1 MAMLSQKPII
11 VLDEPTSG
19 LCKEQMDT
27 LIDFL
32 ETMKNQGKIVIIIT
46 HDYEFIDRCNGSIY
60 EFLNISRNGG
70 IEMKE
75 KSPAKILWELAHKEH
90 SKLKTSVFIATIG
103 VIAGIVPYVAASRIL
118 VCLMNGTN
126 NMNTYLMWMGIGLLG
141 YILKSVLYSTAL
153 SVSHKATFSVLK
165 DVRLRMLDKLP
176 KMPLGEIT
184 SAPSGNFKQII
195 VDQVESMEN
204 TLANL
209 LPEMTSNFL
218 GSLSIFI
225 YLLYLDWRMALLS
238 LVSIPV
244 GMLFMGLV
252 MKNYAV
258 QYEGSVK
265 VNREMNSAIVEYVN
279 GIEVIKTFNQD
290 KRSYAKY
297 KDKVI
302 ANARYFY
309 EWMKSCQLPV
319 SLSKNISPTTMITV
333 LPIGWY
339 FYIHGSL
346 SAEVFIAVI
355 ILSLGIAGPLLEAI
369 NFVDGLAKIGT
380 IIGSVNLILE
390 GKEQKHSE
398 KDVAIQQ
405 YGIDLQNVK
414 FGYEEEK
421 EIIHGMSLNIKE
433 GATVA
438 FIGSSGSGKSTLAKL
453 IAGYWDTDEG
463 SIKIGGYDLK
473 EIPLKQLYGLTAFVS
488 QDNFL
493 FNESI
498 RENIRMGNPSASDEE
513 VEDIAKKSG
522 CHDFIMKMENGY
534 DTVVGS
540 GGSHVSGGERQR
552 ISIARAMLKNAPIV
566 ILDEATSYIDPEN
579 EVIIKK
585 ALSNLIQNKTV
596 IIIAHRLSTIT
607 DADQIFLI
615 EKGELIS
622 HGKHEELMEDCK
634 LYKKMWDAHIGVKDG
649 EIKC

>member
-1 MAMLSQKPII
+1 
-11 VLDEPTSG
+11 
-19 LCKEQMDT
+19 
-27 LIDFL
+27 
-32 ETMKNQGKIVIIIT
+32 MKQ
-46 HDYEFIDRCNGSIY
+46 
-60 EFLNISRNGG
+60 
-70 IEMKE
+70 
-75 KSPAKILWELAHKEH
+75 KSPATILWELAKKEH
-90 SKLKTSVFIATIG
+90 SKLKTSVFIASIG
-103 VIAGIVPYVAASRIL
+103 VIAGIIPYIAASRIL
-118 VCLMNGTN
+118 VELLKGNEDFKI
-126 NMNTYLMWMGIGLLG
+126 YSLWLGIGLLS
-141 YILKSVLYSTAL
+141 YILKSFLYSMAL

-165 DVRLRMLDKLP
+165 DVRLRMLEKLP
-176 KMPLGEIT
+176 KMPLGEII
-184 SAPSGNFKQII
+184 SVPSGNFKQII
-195 VDQVESMEN
+195 VDQVESMEKP
-204 TLANL
+204 LAHL
-209 LPEMTSNFL
+209 LPEMTSNLL

-225 YLLYLDWRMALLS
+225 YLLFLDWRMALLS

-265 VNREMNSAIVEYVN
+265 VNREMNSAIIEYVN

-333 LPIGWY
+333 LPFGWY
-339 FYIHGSL
+339 FYISGSL
-346 SAEVFIAVI
+346 SAEVFISVI
-355 ILSLGIAGPLLEAI
+355 ILSLGIAGPLLETI

-380 IIGSVNLILE
+380 IANSINLILE
-390 GKEQKHSE
+390 GKEQKHSDRE
-398 KDVAIQQ
+398 VTIQQ
-405 YGIDLQNVK
+405 YNIDLQNVK

-421 EIIHGMSLNIKE
+421 EILHGISLNIKE
-433 GATVA
+433 GTTVA
-438 FIGSSGSGKSTLAKL
+438 FVGPSGSGKSTLAKL
-453 IAGYWDTDEG
+453 IAGYWDITEG
-463 SIKIGGYDLK
+463 NINIGGYNLN
-473 EIPLKQLYGLTAFVS
+473 EIPLKQLYSLTAFVS

-498 RENIRMGNPSASDEE
+498 RENIRMGNPSASDKE

-522 CHDFIMKMENGY
+522 CHDFIMKMEHGY

-540 GGSHVSGGERQR
+540 SGSHVSGGERQR

-579 EVIIKK
+579 EVIIKH
-585 ALSNLIQNKTV
+585 ALSKLIKDKTV

-607 DADQIFLI
+607 DAEQIFLI
-615 EKGELIS
+615 ENGELVS
-622 HGKHEELMEDCK
+622 YGKHDELLKGCE
-634 LYKKMWDAHIGVKDG
+634 LYRNMWNAHIGTKDG
-649 EIKC
+649 GMKC

>member
-1 MAMLSQKPII
+1 
-11 VLDEPTSG
+11 
-19 LCKEQMDT
+19 
-27 LIDFL
+27 
-32 ETMKNQGKIVIIIT
+32 MKQ
-46 HDYEFIDRCNGSIY
+46 
-60 EFLNISRNGG
+60 
-70 IEMKE
+70 
-75 KSPAKILWELAHKEH
+75 KSPATILWELAKKEH
-90 SKLKTSVFIATIG
+90 SKLKTSVFIASIG
-103 VIAGIVPYVAASRIL
+103 VIAGIVPYIAASRIL
-118 VCLMNGTN
+118 VELLKGNEDFKI
-126 NMNTYLMWMGIGLLG
+126 YSLWLGIGLLS
-141 YILKSVLYSTAL
+141 YILKSFLYSMAL

-165 DVRLRMLDKLP
+165 DVRLRMLEKLP
-176 KMPLGEIT
+176 KMPLGEII
-184 SAPSGNFKQII
+184 SVPSGNFKQIM
-195 VDQVESMEN
+195 VDQVESMEKP
-204 TLANL
+204 LAHL
-209 LPEMTSNFL
+209 LPEMTSNLL

-225 YLLYLDWRMALLS
+225 YLLFLDWRMALLS

-333 LPIGWY
+333 LPFGWY
-339 FYIHGSL
+339 FYISGSL
-346 SAEVFIAVI
+346 SAEVFISVI
-355 ILSLGIAGPLLEAI
+355 ILSLGIAGPLLETI

-380 IIGSVNLILE
+380 IANSINLILE
-390 GKEQKHSE
+390 GKEQKHSDRE
-398 KDVAIQQ
+398 VTIQK
-405 YGIDLQNVK
+405 YNIDLQNVK

-421 EIIHGMSLNIKE
+421 EILHGISLNIKE
-433 GATVA
+433 GTTVA
-438 FIGSSGSGKSTLAKL
+438 FVGPSGSGKSTLAKL
-453 IAGYWDTDEG
+453 IAGYWDITEG
-463 SIKIGGYDLK
+463 NINIGGYNLN
-473 EIPLKQLYGLTAFVS
+473 EIPLKQLYSLTAFVS

-498 RENIRMGNPSASDEE
+498 RENIRMGNPSASDKE

-522 CHDFIMKMENGY
+522 CHDFIMKMEHGY

-540 GGSHVSGGERQR
+540 SGSHVSGGERQR

-579 EVIIKK
+579 EVIIKQ
-585 ALSNLIQNKTV
+585 ALSKLIKDKTV

-607 DADQIFLI
+607 DAEQIFLI
-615 EKGELIS
+615 ENGELVS
-622 HGKHEELMEDCK
+622 YGKHDELLEGCE
-634 LYKKMWDAHIGVKDG
+634 LYRNMWNAHIGTKDG
-649 EIKC
+649 GMKC

>member
-1 MAMLSQKPII
+1 
-11 VLDEPTSG
+11 
-19 LCKEQMDT
+19 
-27 LIDFL
+27 
-32 ETMKNQGKIVIIIT
+32 MKQ
-46 HDYEFIDRCNGSIY
+46 
-60 EFLNISRNGG
+60 
-70 IEMKE
+70 
-75 KSPAKILWELAHKEH
+75 KSPAAILWELAKKEH
-90 SKLKTSVFIATIG
+90 SKLKTSVFIASIG
-103 VIAGIVPYVAASRIL
+103 VIAGIIPYIAASRIL
-118 VCLMNGTN
+118 VELLKGNEDFKI
-126 NMNTYLMWMGIGLLG
+126 YSLWLGIGLLS
-141 YILKSVLYSTAL
+141 YILKSFLYSMAL

-165 DVRLRMLDKLP
+165 DVRLRMLEKLP
-176 KMPLGEIT
+176 KMPLGEII
-184 SAPSGNFKQII
+184 SVPSGNFKQII
-195 VDQVESMEN
+195 VDQVESMEKP
-204 TLANL
+204 LAHL
-209 LPEMTSNFL
+209 LPEMTSNLL

-225 YLLYLDWRMALLS
+225 YLLFLDWRMALLS

-265 VNREMNSAIVEYVN
+265 VNREMNSAIIEYVN

-333 LPIGWY
+333 LPFGWY
-339 FYIHGSL
+339 FYISGSL
-346 SAEVFIAVI
+346 SAEVFISVI
-355 ILSLGIAGPLLEAI
+355 ILSLGIAGPLLETI

-380 IIGSVNLILE
+380 IANSINLILE
-390 GKEQKHSE
+390 GKEQKHSDRE
-398 KDVAIQQ
+398 VTIQQ
-405 YGIDLQNVK
+405 YNIDLQNVK

-421 EIIHGMSLNIKE
+421 EILHGISLNIKE
-433 GATVA
+433 GTTVA
-438 FIGSSGSGKSTLAKL
+438 FVGPSGSGKSTLAKL
-453 IAGYWDTDEG
+453 IAGYWDITEG
-463 SIKIGGYDLK
+463 NINIGGYNLN
-473 EIPLKQLYGLTAFVS
+473 EIPLKQLYSLTAFVS

-498 RENIRMGNPSASDEE
+498 RENIRMGNPSASDKE

-522 CHDFIMKMENGY
+522 CHDFIMKMEHGY

-540 GGSHVSGGERQR
+540 SGSHVSGGERQR

-579 EVIIKK
+579 EVIIKQ
-585 ALSNLIQNKTV
+585 ALSKLIKDKTV

-607 DADQIFLI
+607 DAEQIFLI
-615 EKGELIS
+615 ENGELVS
-622 HGKHEELMEDCK
+622 YGKHDELLKGCE
-634 LYKKMWDAHIGVKDG
+634 LYRNMWNAHIGTKDG
-649 EIKC
+649 GMKC

>member
-1 MAMLSQKPII
+1 
-11 VLDEPTSG
+11 
-19 LCKEQMDT
+19 
-27 LIDFL
+27 
-32 ETMKNQGKIVIIIT
+32 MKQ
-46 HDYEFIDRCNGSIY
+46 
-60 EFLNISRNGG
+60 
-70 IEMKE
+70 
-75 KSPAKILWELAHKEH
+75 KSPATILWELAKKEH
-90 SKLKTSVFIATIG
+90 SKLKTSVFIASIG
-103 VIAGIVPYVAASRIL
+103 VIAGIVPYIAASRIL
-118 VCLMNGTN
+118 VELLKGNEDFKI
-126 NMNTYLMWMGIGLLG
+126 YSLWLGIGLLS
-141 YILKSVLYSTAL
+141 YILKSFLYSMAL

-165 DVRLRMLDKLP
+165 DVRLRMLEKLP
-176 KMPLGEIT
+176 KMPLGEII
-184 SAPSGNFKQII
+184 SVPSGNFKQII
-195 VDQVESMEN
+195 VDQVESMEKP
-204 TLANL
+204 LAHL
-209 LPEMTSNFL
+209 LPEMTSNLL

-225 YLLYLDWRMALLS
+225 YLLFLDWRMALLS

-265 VNREMNSAIVEYVN
+265 VNREMNSAIIEYVN

-333 LPIGWY
+333 LPFGWY
-339 FYIHGSL
+339 FYISGSL
-346 SAEVFIAVI
+346 SAEVFISVI
-355 ILSLGIAGPLLEAI
+355 ILSLGIAGPLLETI

-380 IIGSVNLILE
+380 IANSINSILE
-390 GKEQKHSE
+390 GKEQKHSDRE
-398 KDVAIQQ
+398 VPIQQ
-405 YGIDLQNVK
+405 YNIDLQNVK

-421 EIIHGMSLNIKE
+421 EILHGISLNIK
-433 GATVA
+433 GGTTVA
-438 FIGSSGSGKSTLAKL
+438 FVGPSGSGKSTLAKL
-453 IAGYWDTDEG
+453 IAGYWDITEG
-463 SIKIGGYDLK
+463 NINIGGHNLK
-473 EIPLKQLYGLTAFVS
+473 EIPLKQLYSLTAFVS

-498 RENIRMGNPSASDEE
+498 RENIRMGNPSASDKE

-522 CHDFIMKMENGY
+522 CHDFIMKMEHGY

-540 GGSHVSGGERQR
+540 SGSHVSGGEKQR

-579 EVIIKK
+579 EVIIKQ
-585 ALSNLIQNKTV
+585 ALSKLIKDKTV

-607 DADQIFLI
+607 DAEQIFLI
-615 EKGELIS
+615 ENGELVS
-622 HGKHEELMEDCK
+622 YGKHDELLEGCE
-634 LYKKMWDAHIGVKDG
+634 LYRNMWNAHIGTKDG
-649 EIKC
+649 GMKC

>member
-1 MAMLSQKPII
+1 
-11 VLDEPTSG
+11 
-19 LCKEQMDT
+19 
-27 LIDFL
+27 
-32 ETMKNQGKIVIIIT
+32 MKQ
-46 HDYEFIDRCNGSIY
+46 
-60 EFLNISRNGG
+60 
-70 IEMKE
+70 
-75 KSPAKILWELAHKEH
+75 KSPAAILWELAKKEH
-90 SKLKTSVFIATIG
+90 SKLKTSVFIASIG
-103 VIAGIVPYVAASRIL
+103 VIAGIIPYIAASRIL
-118 VCLMNGTN
+118 VELLKGNEDFKI
-126 NMNTYLMWMGIGLLG
+126 YSLWLGIGLLS
-141 YILKSVLYSTAL
+141 YILKSFLYSIAL

-165 DVRLRMLDKLP
+165 DVRLRMLEKLP
-176 KMPLGEIT
+176 KMPLGEII
-184 SAPSGNFKQII
+184 SVPSGNFKQIM
-195 VDQVESMEN
+195 VDQVESMEKP
-204 TLANL
+204 LAHL
-209 LPEMTSNFL
+209 LPEMTSNLL

-225 YLLYLDWRMALLS
+225 YLLFLDWRMALLS

-265 VNREMNSAIVEYVN
+265 VNREMNSAIIEYVN

-333 LPIGWY
+333 LPFGWY
-339 FYIHGSL
+339 FYISGSL
-346 SAEVFIAVI
+346 SAEVFISVI
-355 ILSLGIAGPLLEAI
+355 ILSLGIAGPLLETI

-380 IIGSVNLILE
+380 IANSINLILE
-390 GKEQKHSE
+390 GKEQRHSDRE
-398 KDVAIQQ
+398 VTIQQ
-405 YGIDLQNVK
+405 YNIDLQNVK

-421 EIIHGMSLNIKE
+421 EILHGISLNIKE
-433 GATVA
+433 GTTVA
-438 FIGSSGSGKSTLAKL
+438 FVGPSGSGKSTLAKL
-453 IAGYWDTDEG
+453 IAGYWDITEG
-463 SIKIGGYDLK
+463 NINIGGYNLN
-473 EIPLKQLYGLTAFVS
+473 EIPLKQLYSLTAFVS

-498 RENIRMGNPSASDEE
+498 RENIRMGNPSASDKE

-522 CHDFIMKMENGY
+522 CHDFIMKMEHGY

-540 GGSHVSGGERQR
+540 SGSHVSGGERQR

-579 EVIIKK
+579 EVIIKQ
-585 ALSNLIQNKTV
+585 ALSKLIKDKTV

-607 DADQIFLI
+607 DAEQIFLI
-615 EKGELIS
+615 ENGKLVS
-622 HGKHEELMEDCK
+622 YGKHDELLKGCE
-634 LYKKMWDAHIGVKDG
+634 LYRNMWNAHIGTKDG
-649 EIKC
+649 GMKC

>member
-1 MAMLSQKPII
+1 
-11 VLDEPTSG
+11 
-19 LCKEQMDT
+19 
-27 LIDFL
+27 
-32 ETMKNQGKIVIIIT
+32 MKQ
-46 HDYEFIDRCNGSIY
+46 
-60 EFLNISRNGG
+60 
-70 IEMKE
+70 
-75 KSPAKILWELAHKEH
+75 KSPATILWELAKKEH
-90 SKLKTSVFIATIG
+90 SKLKTSVFIASIG
-103 VIAGIVPYVAASRIL
+103 VIAGIIPYIAASRIL
-118 VCLMNGTN
+118 VELLKGNEDFKI
-126 NMNTYLMWMGIGLLG
+126 YSLWLGIGLLS
-141 YILKSVLYSTAL
+141 YILKSFLYSMAL

-165 DVRLRMLDKLP
+165 DVRLRMLEKLP
-176 KMPLGEIT
+176 KMPLGEII
-184 SAPSGNFKQII
+184 SVPSGNFKQII
-195 VDQVESMEN
+195 VDQVESMEKP
-204 TLANL
+204 LAHL
-209 LPEMTSNFL
+209 LPEMTSNLL

-225 YLLYLDWRMALLS
+225 YLLFLDWRMALLS

-265 VNREMNSAIVEYVN
+265 VNREMNSAIIEYVN

-333 LPIGWY
+333 LPFGWY
-339 FYIHGSL
+339 FYISGSL
-346 SAEVFIAVI
+346 SAEVFISVI
-355 ILSLGIAGPLLEAI
+355 ILSLGIAGPLLETI

-380 IIGSVNLILE
+380 IANSINLILE
-390 GKEQKHSE
+390 GKEQKHSDRE
-398 KDVAIQQ
+398 VTIQQ
-405 YGIDLQNVK
+405 YNIDLQNVK

-421 EIIHGMSLNIKE
+421 EILHGISLNIKE
-433 GATVA
+433 GTTVA
-438 FIGSSGSGKSTLAKL
+438 FVGPSGSGKSTLAKL
-453 IAGYWDTDEG
+453 IAGYWDITEG
-463 SIKIGGYDLK
+463 NINIGGYNLN
-473 EIPLKQLYGLTAFVS
+473 EIPLKQLYSLTAFVS

-498 RENIRMGNPSASDEE
+498 RENIRMGNPSASDKE

-522 CHDFIMKMENGY
+522 CHDFIMKMEHGY

-540 GGSHVSGGERQR
+540 SGSHVSGGERQR

-579 EVIIKK
+579 EVIIKQ
-585 ALSNLIQNKTV
+585 ALSKLIKDKTV

-607 DADQIFLI
+607 DAEQIFLI
-615 EKGELIS
+615 ENGELVS
-622 HGKHEELMEDCK
+622 YGKHDELLEGCE
-634 LYKKMWDAHIGVKDG
+634 LYRNMWNAHIGTKDG
-649 EIKC
+649 GMKC

>member
-1 MAMLSQKPII
+1 
-11 VLDEPTSG
+11 
-19 LCKEQMDT
+19 
-27 LIDFL
+27 
-32 ETMKNQGKIVIIIT
+32 MKQ
-46 HDYEFIDRCNGSIY
+46 
-60 EFLNISRNGG
+60 
-70 IEMKE
+70 
-75 KSPAKILWELAHKEH
+75 KSPATILWELAKKEH
-90 SKLKTSVFIATIG
+90 SKLKTSVFIASIG
-103 VIAGIVPYVAASRIL
+103 VIAGIIPYIAASRIL
-118 VCLMNGTN
+118 VELLKGNEDFKI
-126 NMNTYLMWMGIGLLG
+126 YSLWLGIGLLS
-141 YILKSVLYSTAL
+141 YILKSFLYSMAL

-165 DVRLRMLDKLP
+165 DVRLRMLEKLP
-176 KMPLGEIT
+176 KMPLGEII
-184 SAPSGNFKQII
+184 SVPSGNFKQII
-195 VDQVESMEN
+195 VDQVESMEKP
-204 TLANL
+204 LAHL
-209 LPEMTSNFL
+209 LPEMTSNLL

-225 YLLYLDWRMALLS
+225 YLLFLDWRMALLS

-265 VNREMNSAIVEYVN
+265 VNREMNSAIIEYVN

-333 LPIGWY
+333 LPFGWY
-339 FYIHGSL
+339 FYISGSL
-346 SAEVFIAVI
+346 SAEVFISVI
-355 ILSLGIAGPLLEAI
+355 ILSLGIAGPLLETI

-380 IIGSVNLILE
+380 IANSINLILE
-390 GKEQKHSE
+390 GKEQKHSDRE
-398 KDVAIQQ
+398 VTIQQ
-405 YGIDLQNVK
+405 YNIDLQNVK

-421 EIIHGMSLNIKE
+421 EILHGISLNIKE
-433 GATVA
+433 GTTVA
-438 FIGSSGSGKSTLAKL
+438 FVGPSGSGKSTLAKL
-453 IAGYWDTDEG
+453 IAGYWDITEG
-463 SIKIGGYDLK
+463 NINIGGYNLN
-473 EIPLKQLYGLTAFVS
+473 EISLKQLYSLTAFVS

-498 RENIRMGNPSASDEE
+498 RENIRMGNPSASDKE

-522 CHDFIMKMENGY
+522 CHDFIMKMEHGY

-540 GGSHVSGGERQR
+540 SGSHVSGGERQR

-579 EVIIKK
+579 EVIIKQ
-585 ALSNLIQNKTV
+585 ALSKLIKDKTV

-607 DADQIFLI
+607 DAEQIFLI
-615 EKGELIS
+615 ENGKLVS
-622 HGKHEELMEDCK
+622 YGKHDELLKGCE
-634 LYKKMWDAHIGVKDG
+634 LYRNMWNAHIGTKDG
-649 EIKC
+649 GMKC

>member
-1 MAMLSQKPII
+1 
-11 VLDEPTSG
+11 
-19 LCKEQMDT
+19 
-27 LIDFL
+27 
-32 ETMKNQGKIVIIIT
+32 MKQ
-46 HDYEFIDRCNGSIY
+46 
-60 EFLNISRNGG
+60 
-70 IEMKE
+70 
-75 KSPAKILWELAHKEH
+75 KSPAAILWELAKKEH
-90 SKLKTSVFIATIG
+90 SKLKTSVFIASIG
-103 VIAGIVPYVAASRIL
+103 VIAGIIPYIAASRIL
-118 VCLMNGTN
+118 VELLKGNEDFKI
-126 NMNTYLMWMGIGLLG
+126 YSLWLGIGLLS
-141 YILKSVLYSTAL
+141 YILKSFLYSMAL

-165 DVRLRMLDKLP
+165 DVRLRMLEKLP
-176 KMPLGEIT
+176 KMPLGEII
-184 SAPSGNFKQII
+184 SVPSGNFKQII
-195 VDQVESMEN
+195 VDQVESMEKP
-204 TLANL
+204 LAHL
-209 LPEMTSNFL
+209 LPEMTSNLL

-225 YLLYLDWRMALLS
+225 YLLFLDWRMALLS

-333 LPIGWY
+333 LPFGWY
-339 FYIHGSL
+339 FYISGSL
-346 SAEVFIAVI
+346 SAEVFISVI
-355 ILSLGIAGPLLEAI
+355 ILSLGIAGPLLETI

-380 IIGSVNLILE
+380 IANSINLILE
-390 GKEQKHSE
+390 GKEQRHSDRE
-398 KDVAIQQ
+398 VTIQQ
-405 YGIDLQNVK
+405 YNIDLQNVK

-421 EIIHGMSLNIKE
+421 EILHGISLNIKE
-433 GATVA
+433 GTTVA
-438 FIGSSGSGKSTLAKL
+438 FVGPSGSGKSTLAKL
-453 IAGYWDTDEG
+453 IAGYWDITEG
-463 SIKIGGYDLK
+463 NINIGGYNLN
-473 EIPLKQLYGLTAFVS
+473 EIPLKQLYSLTAFVS

-498 RENIRMGNPSASDEE
+498 RENIRMGNPSASDKE

-522 CHDFIMKMENGY
+522 CHDFIMKMEHGY

-540 GGSHVSGGERQR
+540 SGSHVSGGERQR

-579 EVIIKK
+579 EVIIKQ
-585 ALSNLIQNKTV
+585 ALSKLIKDKTV

-607 DADQIFLI
+607 DAEQIFLI
-615 EKGELIS
+615 ENGKLVS
-622 HGKHEELMEDCK
+622 YGKHDELLEGCE
-634 LYKKMWDAHIGVKDG
+634 LYRNMWNAHIGTKDG
-649 EIKC
+649 GMKC

>member
-1 MAMLSQKPII
+1 
-11 VLDEPTSG
+11 
-19 LCKEQMDT
+19 
-27 LIDFL
+27 
-32 ETMKNQGKIVIIIT
+32 MKQ
-46 HDYEFIDRCNGSIY
+46 
-60 EFLNISRNGG
+60 
-70 IEMKE
+70 
-75 KSPAKILWELAHKEH
+75 KSPATILWELAKKEH
-90 SKLKTSVFIATIG
+90 SKLKTSVFIASIG
-103 VIAGIVPYVAASRIL
+103 VIAGIVPYIAASRIL
-118 VCLMNGTN
+118 VELLKGNEDFKI
-126 NMNTYLMWMGIGLLG
+126 YSLWLGIGLLS
-141 YILKSVLYSTAL
+141 YILKSFLYSMAL
-153 SVSHKATFSVLK
+153 SVSHKATFNVLK
-165 DVRLRMLDKLP
+165 DVRLRMLEKLP
-176 KMPLGEIT
+176 KMPLGEII
-184 SAPSGNFKQII
+184 SVPSGNFKQIM
-195 VDQVESMEN
+195 VDQVESMEKP
-204 TLANL
+204 LAHL
-209 LPEMTSNFL
+209 LPEMTSNLL

-225 YLLYLDWRMALLS
+225 YLLFLDWRMALLS

-333 LPIGWY
+333 LPFGWY
-339 FYIHGSL
+339 FYISGSL
-346 SAEVFIAVI
+346 SAEVFISVI
-355 ILSLGIAGPLLEAI
+355 ILSLGIAGPLLETI

-380 IIGSVNLILE
+380 IANSINSILE
-390 GKEQKHSE
+390 GKEQKHSDGE
-398 KDVAIQQ
+398 VTIQQ
-405 YGIDLQNVK
+405 YNIDLQNVK

-421 EIIHGMSLNIKE
+421 EILHGISLNIKE
-433 GATVA
+433 GTTVA
-438 FIGSSGSGKSTLAKL
+438 FVGPSGSGKSTLAKL
-453 IAGYWDTDEG
+453 IAGYWDITEG
-463 SIKIGGYDLK
+463 NINIGGYNLN
-473 EIPLKQLYGLTAFVS
+473 EIPLKQLYSLTAFVS

-498 RENIRMGNPSASDEE
+498 RENIRMGNPSASDKE

-522 CHDFIMKMENGY
+522 CHDFIMKMEHGY

-540 GGSHVSGGERQR
+540 SGSHVSGGERQR

-579 EVIIKK
+579 EVIIKQ
-585 ALSNLIQNKTV
+585 ALSKLIKDKTV

-607 DADQIFLI
+607 DAEQIFLI
-615 EKGELIS
+615 ENGKLVS
-622 HGKHEELMEDCK
+622 YGKHDELLKGCE
-634 LYKKMWDAHIGVKDG
+634 LYRNMWNAHIGTKDG
-649 EIKC
+649 GMKC

>member
-1 MAMLSQKPII
+1 
-11 VLDEPTSG
+11 
-19 LCKEQMDT
+19 
-27 LIDFL
+27 
-32 ETMKNQGKIVIIIT
+32 MKQ
-46 HDYEFIDRCNGSIY
+46 
-60 EFLNISRNGG
+60 
-70 IEMKE
+70 
-75 KSPAKILWELAHKEH
+75 KSPATILWELAKKEN
-90 SKLKTSVFIATIG
+90 SKLKTSVFIASIG
-103 VIAGIVPYVAASRIL
+103 VIAGIIPYIAASRIL
-118 VCLMNGTN
+118 VELLKGNEDFKI
-126 NMNTYLMWMGIGLLG
+126 YSLWLGIGLLS
-141 YILKSVLYSTAL
+141 YILKSFLYSMAL

-165 DVRLRMLDKLP
+165 DVRLRMLEKLP
-176 KMPLGEIT
+176 KMPLGEII
-184 SAPSGNFKQII
+184 SVPSGNFKQII
-195 VDQVESMEN
+195 VDQVESMEKP
-204 TLANL
+204 LAHL
-209 LPEMTSNFL
+209 LPEMTSNLL

-225 YLLYLDWRMALLS
+225 YLLFLDWRMALLS

-265 VNREMNSAIVEYVN
+265 VNREMNSAIIEYVN

-333 LPIGWY
+333 LPFGWY
-339 FYIHGSL
+339 FYISGSL
-346 SAEVFIAVI
+346 SAEVFISVI
-355 ILSLGIAGPLLEAI
+355 ILSLGIAGPLLETI

-380 IIGSVNLILE
+380 IANSINLILE
-390 GKEQKHSE
+390 GKEQKHSDRE
-398 KDVAIQQ
+398 VTIQQ
-405 YGIDLQNVK
+405 YNIDLQNVK

-421 EIIHGMSLNIKE
+421 EILHGISLNIKE
-433 GATVA
+433 GTTVA
-438 FIGSSGSGKSTLAKL
+438 FVGPSGSGKSTLAKL
-453 IAGYWDTDEG
+453 IAGYWDITEG
-463 SIKIGGYDLK
+463 NINIGGYNLN
-473 EIPLKQLYGLTAFVS
+473 EIPLKQLYSLTAFVS

-498 RENIRMGNPSASDEE
+498 RENIRMGNPSASDKE

-522 CHDFIMKMENGY
+522 CHDFIMKMEHGY

-540 GGSHVSGGERQR
+540 SGSHVSGGERQR

-579 EVIIKK
+579 EVIIKQ
-585 ALSNLIQNKTV
+585 ALSKLIKDKTV

-607 DADQIFLI
+607 DAEQIFLI
-615 EKGELIS
+615 ENGKLVS
-622 HGKHEELMEDCK
+622 YGKHDELLKGCE
-634 LYKKMWDAHIGVKDG
+634 LYRNMWNAHIGTKDG
-649 EIKC
+649 GMKC

>member
-1 MAMLSQKPII
+1 
-11 VLDEPTSG
+11 
-19 LCKEQMDT
+19 
-27 LIDFL
+27 
-32 ETMKNQGKIVIIIT
+32 MKQ
-46 HDYEFIDRCNGSIY
+46 
-60 EFLNISRNGG
+60 
-70 IEMKE
+70 
-75 KSPAKILWELAHKEH
+75 KSPATILWELAKKEH
-90 SKLKTSVFIATIG
+90 SKLKTSVFIASIG
-103 VIAGIVPYVAASRIL
+103 VIAGIVPYIAASRIL
-118 VCLMNGTN
+118 VELLKGNEDFKI
-126 NMNTYLMWMGIGLLG
+126 YSLWLGIGLLS
-141 YILKSVLYSTAL
+141 YILKSFLYSMAL

-165 DVRLRMLDKLP
+165 DVRLRMLEKLP
-176 KMPLGEIT
+176 KMPLGEII
-184 SAPSGNFKQII
+184 SVPSGNFKQII
-195 VDQVESMEN
+195 VDQVESMEKP
-204 TLANL
+204 LAHL
-209 LPEMTSNFL
+209 LPEMTSNLL

-225 YLLYLDWRMALLS
+225 YLLFLDWRMALLS

-265 VNREMNSAIVEYVN
+265 VNREMNSAIIEYVN

-333 LPIGWY
+333 LPFGWY
-339 FYIHGSL
+339 FYISGSL
-346 SAEVFIAVI
+346 SAEVFISVI
-355 ILSLGIAGPLLEAI
+355 ILSLGIAGPLLETI

-380 IIGSVNLILE
+380 IANSINLILE
-390 GKEQKHSE
+390 GKEQKHSDRE
-398 KDVAIQQ
+398 VTIQQ
-405 YGIDLQNVK
+405 YNIDLQNVK

-421 EIIHGMSLNIKE
+421 EILHGISLNIKE
-433 GATVA
+433 GTTVA
-438 FIGSSGSGKSTLAKL
+438 FVGPSGSGKSTLAKL
-453 IAGYWDTDEG
+453 IAGYWDITEG
-463 SIKIGGYDLK
+463 NINIGGYNLN
-473 EIPLKQLYGLTAFVS
+473 EIPLKQLYSLTAFVS

-498 RENIRMGNPSASDEE
+498 RENIRMGNPSASDKE

-522 CHDFIMKMENGY
+522 CHDFIMKMEHGY

-540 GGSHVSGGERQR
+540 SGSHVSGGERQR

-579 EVIIKK
+579 EVIIKH
-585 ALSNLIQNKTV
+585 ALSKLIKDKTV

-607 DADQIFLI
+607 DAEQIFLI
-615 EKGELIS
+615 ENGELVS
-622 HGKHEELMEDCK
+622 YGKHDELLKGCE
-634 LYKKMWDAHIGVKDG
+634 LYRNMWNAHIGTKDG
-649 EIKC
+649 GMKC

>member
-1 MAMLSQKPII
+1 
-11 VLDEPTSG
+11 
-19 LCKEQMDT
+19 
-27 LIDFL
+27 
-32 ETMKNQGKIVIIIT
+32 MKQ
-46 HDYEFIDRCNGSIY
+46 
-60 EFLNISRNGG
+60 
-70 IEMKE
+70 
-75 KSPAKILWELAHKEH
+75 KSPATILWELAKKEH
-90 SKLKTSVFIATIG
+90 SKLKTSVFIASIG
-103 VIAGIVPYVAASRIL
+103 VIAGIIPYIAASRIL
-118 VCLMNGTN
+118 VELLKGNEDFKI
-126 NMNTYLMWMGIGLLG
+126 YSLWLGIGLLS
-141 YILKSVLYSTAL
+141 YILKSFLYSMAL

-165 DVRLRMLDKLP
+165 DVRLRMLEKLP
-176 KMPLGEIT
+176 KMPLGEII
-184 SAPSGNFKQII
+184 SVPSGNFKQII
-195 VDQVESMEN
+195 VDQVESMEKP
-204 TLANL
+204 LAHL
-209 LPEMTSNFL
+209 LPEMTSNLL

-225 YLLYLDWRMALLS
+225 YLLFIDWRMALLS

-265 VNREMNSAIVEYVN
+265 VNREMNSAIIEYVN

-333 LPIGWY
+333 LPFGWY
-339 FYIHGSL
+339 FYISGSL
-346 SAEVFIAVI
+346 SAEVFISVI
-355 ILSLGIAGPLLEAI
+355 ILSLGIAGPLLETI

-380 IIGSVNLILE
+380 IANSINLILE
-390 GKEQKHSE
+390 GKEQKHSDRE
-398 KDVAIQQ
+398 VTIQQ
-405 YGIDLQNVK
+405 YNIDLQNVK

-421 EIIHGMSLNIKE
+421 EILHGISLNIKE
-433 GATVA
+433 GTTVA
-438 FIGSSGSGKSTLAKL
+438 FVGPSGSGKSTLAKL
-453 IAGYWDTDEG
+453 IAGYWDITEG
-463 SIKIGGYDLK
+463 NINIGGYNLN
-473 EIPLKQLYGLTAFVS
+473 EIPLKQLYSLTAFVS

-498 RENIRMGNPSASDEE
+498 RENIRMGNPSASDKE

-522 CHDFIMKMENGY
+522 CHDFIMKMEHGY

-540 GGSHVSGGERQR
+540 SGSHVSGGERQR

-579 EVIIKK
+579 EVIIKQ
-585 ALSNLIQNKTV
+585 ALSKLIKDKTV

-607 DADQIFLI
+607 DAEQIFLI
-615 EKGELIS
+615 ENGKLVS
-622 HGKHEELMEDCK
+622 YGKHDELLEGCE
-634 LYKKMWDAHIGVKDG
+634 LYRNMWNAHIGTKDG
-649 EIKC
+649 GMKC

>member
-1 MAMLSQKPII
+1 
-11 VLDEPTSG
+11 
-19 LCKEQMDT
+19 
-27 LIDFL
+27 
-32 ETMKNQGKIVIIIT
+32 MKQ
-46 HDYEFIDRCNGSIY
+46 
-60 EFLNISRNGG
+60 
-70 IEMKE
+70 
-75 KSPAKILWELAHKEH
+75 KSPATILWELAKKEH
-90 SKLKTSVFIATIG
+90 SKLKTSVFIASIG
-103 VIAGIVPYVAASRIL
+103 VIAGIIPYIAASRIL
-118 VCLMNGTN
+118 VELLKGNEDFKI
-126 NMNTYLMWMGIGLLG
+126 YSLWLGIGLLS
-141 YILKSVLYSTAL
+141 YILKSFLYSMAL

-165 DVRLRMLDKLP
+165 DVRLRMLEKLP
-176 KMPLGEIT
+176 KMPLGEII
-184 SAPSGNFKQII
+184 SVPSGNFKQII
-195 VDQVESMEN
+195 VDQVESMEKP
-204 TLANL
+204 LAHL
-209 LPEMTSNFL
+209 LPEMTSNLL

-225 YLLYLDWRMALLS
+225 YLLFLDWRMALLS

-265 VNREMNSAIVEYVN
+265 VNREMNSAIIEYVN

-333 LPIGWY
+333 LPFGWY
-339 FYIHGSL
+339 FYISGSL
-346 SAEVFIAVI
+346 SAEVFISVI
-355 ILSLGIAGPLLEAI
+355 ILSLGIAGPLLETI

-380 IIGSVNLILE
+380 IANSINLILE
-390 GKEQKHSE
+390 GKEQKHSDRE
-398 KDVAIQQ
+398 VTIQQ
-405 YGIDLQNVK
+405 YNIDLQNVK

-421 EIIHGMSLNIKE
+421 EILHGISLNIKE
-433 GATVA
+433 GTTVA
-438 FIGSSGSGKSTLAKL
+438 FVGPSGSGKSTLAKL
-453 IAGYWDTDEG
+453 IAGYWDITEG
-463 SIKIGGYDLK
+463 NINIGGYNLN
-473 EIPLKQLYGLTAFVS
+473 EIPLKQLYSLTAFVS

-498 RENIRMGNPSASDEE
+498 RENIRMGNPSASDKE

-522 CHDFIMKMENGY
+522 CHDFIMKMEHGY

-540 GGSHVSGGERQR
+540 SGSHVSGGERQR

-579 EVIIKK
+579 EVIIKQ
-585 ALSNLIQNKTV
+585 ALSKLIKDKTV

-607 DADQIFLI
+607 DAEQIFLI
-615 EKGELIS
+615 ENGKLVS
-622 HGKHEELMEDCK
+622 YGKHDELLKGCE
-634 LYKKMWDAHIGVKDG
+634 LYRNMWNAHIGTKDG
-649 EIKC
+649 GMKC

>member
-1 MAMLSQKPII
+1 
-11 VLDEPTSG
+11 
-19 LCKEQMDT
+19 
-27 LIDFL
+27 
-32 ETMKNQGKIVIIIT
+32 MKQ
-46 HDYEFIDRCNGSIY
+46 
-60 EFLNISRNGG
+60 
-70 IEMKE
+70 
-75 KSPAKILWELAHKEH
+75 KSPATILWELAKKEH
-90 SKLKTSVFIATIG
+90 SKLKTSVFIASIG
-103 VIAGIVPYVAASRIL
+103 VIAGIVPYIAASRIL
-118 VCLMNGTN
+118 VELLKGNEDFKI
-126 NMNTYLMWMGIGLLG
+126 YSLWLGIGLLS
-141 YILKSVLYSTAL
+141 YILKSFLYSMAL

-165 DVRLRMLDKLP
+165 DVRLRMLEKLP
-176 KMPLGEIT
+176 KMPLGEII
-184 SAPSGNFKQII
+184 SVPSGNFKQIM
-195 VDQVESMEN
+195 VDQVESMEKP
-204 TLANL
+204 LAHL
-209 LPEMTSNFL
+209 LPEMTSNLL

-225 YLLYLDWRMALLS
+225 YLLFLDWRMALLS

-333 LPIGWY
+333 LPFGWY
-339 FYIHGSL
+339 FYISGSL
-346 SAEVFIAVI
+346 SAEVFISVI
-355 ILSLGIAGPLLEAI
+355 ILSLGIAGPLLETI

-380 IIGSVNLILE
+380 IANSINSILE
-390 GKEQKHSE
+390 GKEQKHSDGE
-398 KDVAIQQ
+398 VTIQQ
-405 YGIDLQNVK
+405 YNIDLQNVK

-421 EIIHGMSLNIKE
+421 EILHGISLNIKE
-433 GATVA
+433 GTTVA
-438 FIGSSGSGKSTLAKL
+438 FVGPSGSGKSTLAKL
-453 IAGYWDTDEG
+453 IAGYWDITEG
-463 SIKIGGYDLK
+463 NINIGGYNLK
-473 EIPLKQLYGLTAFVS
+473 EIPLKQLYSSTAFVS

-498 RENIRMGNPSASDEE
+498 RENIRMGNPSASDKE

-522 CHDFIMKMENGY
+522 CHDFIMKMEHGY

-540 GGSHVSGGERQR
+540 SGSHVSGGERQR

-579 EVIIKK
+579 EVIIKQ
-585 ALSNLIQNKTV
+585 ALSKLIKDKTV

-607 DADQIFLI
+607 DAEQIFLI
-615 EKGELIS
+615 ENGELIS
-622 HGKHEELMEDCK
+622 YGKHDELLEDCE
-634 LYKKMWDAHIGVKDG
+634 LYRNMWNAHIGTKDG
-649 EIKC
+649 EMKC

>member
-1 MAMLSQKPII
+1 
-11 VLDEPTSG
+11 
-19 LCKEQMDT
+19 
-27 LIDFL
+27 
-32 ETMKNQGKIVIIIT
+32 MKQ
-46 HDYEFIDRCNGSIY
+46 
-60 EFLNISRNGG
+60 
-70 IEMKE
+70 
-75 KSPAKILWELAHKEH
+75 KSPATILWELAKKEH
-90 SKLKTSVFIATIG
+90 SKLKTSVFIASIG
-103 VIAGIVPYVAASRIL
+103 VIAGIVPYIAASRIL
-118 VCLMNGTN
+118 VELLKGNEDFKI
-126 NMNTYLMWMGIGLLG
+126 YSLWLGIGLLS
-141 YILKSVLYSTAL
+141 YILKSFLYSMAL

-165 DVRLRMLDKLP
+165 DVRLRMLEKLP
-176 KMPLGEIT
+176 KMPLGEII
-184 SAPSGNFKQII
+184 SVPSGNFKQIM
-195 VDQVESMEN
+195 VDQVESMEKP
-204 TLANL
+204 LAHL
-209 LPEMTSNFL
+209 LPEMTSNLL

-225 YLLYLDWRMALLS
+225 YLLFLDWRMALLS

-333 LPIGWY
+333 LPFGWY
-339 FYIHGSL
+339 FYISGSL
-346 SAEVFIAVI
+346 SAEVFISVI
-355 ILSLGIAGPLLEAI
+355 ILSLGIAGPLLETI

-380 IIGSVNLILE
+380 IANSINSILE
-390 GKEQKHSE
+390 GKEQKHSDRE
-398 KDVAIQQ
+398 VSIQQ
-405 YGIDLQNVK
+405 YNIDLQNVK

-421 EIIHGMSLNIKE
+421 EILHGISLNIK
-433 GATVA
+433 GGTTVA
-438 FIGSSGSGKSTLAKL
+438 FVGPSGSGKSTLAKL
-453 IAGYWDTDEG
+453 IAGYWDITEG
-463 SIKIGGYDLK
+463 NINIGGYNLK
-473 EIPLKQLYGLTAFVS
+473 DIPLKQLYSLTAFVS

-498 RENIRMGNPSASDEE
+498 RENIRMGNPSASDKE

-522 CHDFIMKMENGY
+522 CHDFIMKMEHGY

-540 GGSHVSGGERQR
+540 SGSHVSGGERQR

-579 EVIIKK
+579 EVIIKQ
-585 ALSNLIQNKTV
+585 ALSKLIKDKTV

-607 DADQIFLI
+607 DAEQIFLI
-615 EKGELIS
+615 ENGELVS
-622 HGKHEELMEDCK
+622 YGKHDELLEGCE
-634 LYKKMWDAHIGVKDG
+634 LYRNMWNAHIGTKDG
-649 EIKC
+649 GMKC

>member
-1 MAMLSQKPII
+1 M
-11 VLDEPTSG
+11 
-19 LCKEQMDT
+19 
-27 LIDFL
+27 
-32 ETMKNQGKIVIIIT
+32 NQ
-46 HDYEFIDRCNGSIY
+46 
-60 EFLNISRNGG
+60 
-70 IEMKE
+70 
-75 KSPAKILWELAHKEH
+75 KSPATILWELAKKEH
-90 SKLKTSVFIATIG
+90 SKLKTSVFIASIG
-103 VIAGIVPYVAASRIL
+103 VIAGIIPYIAASLIL
-118 VCLMNGTN
+118 VELLNGN
-126 NMNTYLMWMGIGLLG
+126 KDVKIYSLWLGIGLLS
-141 YILKSVLYSTAL
+141 YILKSFLYSMAL

-165 DVRLRMLDKLP
+165 DVRLRMLEKLP
-176 KMPLGEIT
+176 KMPLGEII
-184 SAPSGNFKQII
+184 SVPSGNFKQII
-195 VDQVESMEN
+195 VDQVESMEKP
-204 TLANL
+204 LAHL
-209 LPEMTSNFL
+209 LPEMTSNLL

-225 YLLYLDWRMALLS
+225 YLLFLDWRMALLS

-265 VNREMNSAIVEYVN
+265 VNREMNSAIIEYVN

-333 LPIGWY
+333 LPFGWY
-339 FYIHGSL
+339 FYISGSL
-346 SAEVFIAVI
+346 SAEVFISVI
-355 ILSLGIAGPLLEAI
+355 ILSLGIAGPLLETI

-380 IIGSVNLILE
+380 IANSINLILE
-390 GKEQKHSE
+390 GKEQKHSDRE
-398 KDVAIQQ
+398 VTIQQ
-405 YGIDLQNVK
+405 YNIDLQNVK

-421 EIIHGMSLNIKE
+421 EILHGISLNIKE
-433 GATVA
+433 GTTVA
-438 FIGSSGSGKSTLAKL
+438 FVGPSGSGKSTLAKL
-453 IAGYWDTDEG
+453 IAGYWDITEG
-463 SIKIGGYDLK
+463 NINIGGYNLN
-473 EIPLKQLYGLTAFVS
+473 EIPLKQLYSLTAFVS

-498 RENIRMGNPSASDEE
+498 RENIRMGNPSASDKE

-522 CHDFIMKMENGY
+522 CHDFIMKMEHGY

-540 GGSHVSGGERQR
+540 SGSHVSGGERQR

-579 EVIIKK
+579 EVIIKQ
-585 ALSNLIQNKTV
+585 ALSKLIKDKTV

-607 DADQIFLI
+607 DAEQIFLI
-615 EKGELIS
+615 ENGKLVS
-622 HGKHEELMEDCK
+622 YGKHDELLKGCE
-634 LYKKMWDAHIGVKDG
+634 LYRNMWNAHIGTKDG
-649 EIKC
+649 GMKC

>member
-1 MAMLSQKPII
+1 
-11 VLDEPTSG
+11 
-19 LCKEQMDT
+19 
-27 LIDFL
+27 
-32 ETMKNQGKIVIIIT
+32 MKQ
-46 HDYEFIDRCNGSIY
+46 
-60 EFLNISRNGG
+60 
-70 IEMKE
+70 
-75 KSPAKILWELAHKEH
+75 KSPATILWELAKKEH
-90 SKLKTSVFIATIG
+90 SKLKTSVFIASIG
-103 VIAGIVPYVAASRIL
+103 VIAGIVPYIAASRIL
-118 VCLMNGTN
+118 VELLKGNEDFKI
-126 NMNTYLMWMGIGLLG
+126 YSLWLGIGLSS
-141 YILKSVLYSTAL
+141 YILKSFLYSMAL

-165 DVRLRMLDKLP
+165 DVRLRMLEKLP
-176 KMPLGEIT
+176 KMPLGEII
-184 SAPSGNFKQII
+184 SVPSGNFKQII
-195 VDQVESMEN
+195 VDQVESMEKP
-204 TLANL
+204 LAHL
-209 LPEMTSNFL
+209 LPEMTSNLL

-225 YLLYLDWRMALLS
+225 YLLFLDWRMALLS

-265 VNREMNSAIVEYVN
+265 VNREMNSAIIEYVN

-333 LPIGWY
+333 LPFGWY
-339 FYIHGSL
+339 FYISGSL
-346 SAEVFIAVI
+346 SAEVFISVI
-355 ILSLGIAGPLLEAI
+355 ILSLGIAGPLLETI

-380 IIGSVNLILE
+380 IANSINLILE
-390 GKEQKHSE
+390 GKEQKHSDRE
-398 KDVAIQQ
+398 VTIQQ
-405 YGIDLQNVK
+405 YNIDLQNVK

-421 EIIHGMSLNIKE
+421 EILHGISLNIKE
-433 GATVA
+433 GTTVA
-438 FIGSSGSGKSTLAKL
+438 FVGPSGSGKSTLAKL
-453 IAGYWDTDEG
+453 IAGYWDITEG
-463 SIKIGGYDLK
+463 NINIGGYNLN
-473 EIPLKQLYGLTAFVS
+473 EIPLKQLYSLTAFVS

-498 RENIRMGNPSASDEE
+498 RENIRMGNPSASDKE

-522 CHDFIMKMENGY
+522 CHDFIMKMEHGY

-540 GGSHVSGGERQR
+540 SGSHVSGGERQR

-579 EVIIKK
+579 EVIIKQ
-585 ALSNLIQNKTV
+585 ALSKLIKDKTV

-607 DADQIFLI
+607 DAEQIFLI
-615 EKGELIS
+615 ENGKLVS
-622 HGKHEELMEDCK
+622 YGKHDELLKGCE
-634 LYKKMWDAHIGVKDG
+634 LYRNMWNAHIGTKDG
-649 EIKC
+649 GMKC

>member
-1 MAMLSQKPII
+1 
-11 VLDEPTSG
+11 
-19 LCKEQMDT
+19 
-27 LIDFL
+27 
-32 ETMKNQGKIVIIIT
+32 MKQ
-46 HDYEFIDRCNGSIY
+46 
-60 EFLNISRNGG
+60 
-70 IEMKE
+70 
-75 KSPAKILWELAHKEH
+75 KSPATILWELAKKEH
-90 SKLKTSVFIATIG
+90 SKLKTSVFIASIG
-103 VIAGIVPYVAASRIL
+103 VIAGIVPYIAASRIL
-118 VCLMNGTN
+118 VELLKGNEDFKI
-126 NMNTYLMWMGIGLLG
+126 YSLWLGIGLLS
-141 YILKSVLYSTAL
+141 YILKSFLYSMAL

-165 DVRLRMLDKLP
+165 DVRLRMLEKLP
-176 KMPLGEIT
+176 KMPLGEII
-184 SAPSGNFKQII
+184 SVPSGNFKQII
-195 VDQVESMEN
+195 VDQVESMEKP
-204 TLANL
+204 LAHL
-209 LPEMTSNFL
+209 LPEMTSNLL

-225 YLLYLDWRMALLS
+225 YLLFLDWRMALLS

-265 VNREMNSAIVEYVN
+265 VNREMNSAIIEYVN

-333 LPIGWY
+333 LPFGWY
-339 FYIHGSL
+339 FYISGSL
-346 SAEVFIAVI
+346 SAEVFISVI
-355 ILSLGIAGPLLEAI
+355 ILSLGIAGPLLEII

-380 IIGSVNLILE
+380 IANSINLILE
-390 GKEQKHSE
+390 GKEQKHSDRE
-398 KDVAIQQ
+398 VTIQQ
-405 YGIDLQNVK
+405 YNIDLQNVK

-421 EIIHGMSLNIKE
+421 EILHGISLNIKE
-433 GATVA
+433 GTTVA
-438 FIGSSGSGKSTLAKL
+438 FVGPSGSGKSTLAKL
-453 IAGYWDTDEG
+453 IAGYWDITEG
-463 SIKIGGYDLK
+463 NINIGGYNLN
-473 EIPLKQLYGLTAFVS
+473 EIPLKQLYSLTAFVS

-498 RENIRMGNPSASDEE
+498 RENIRMGNPSASDKE

-522 CHDFIMKMENGY
+522 CHDFIMKMEHGY

-540 GGSHVSGGERQR
+540 SGSHVSGGERQR

-579 EVIIKK
+579 EVIIKQ
-585 ALSNLIQNKTV
+585 ALSKLIKDKTV

-607 DADQIFLI
+607 DAEQIFLI
-615 EKGELIS
+615 ENGKLVS
-622 HGKHEELMEDCK
+622 YGKHDELLKGCE
-634 LYKKMWDAHIGVKDG
+634 LYRNMWNAHIGTKDG
-649 EIKC
+649 GMKC

>member
-1 MAMLSQKPII
+1 
-11 VLDEPTSG
+11 
-19 LCKEQMDT
+19 
-27 LIDFL
+27 
-32 ETMKNQGKIVIIIT
+32 
-46 HDYEFIDRCNGSIY
+46 
-60 EFLNISRNGG
+60 
-70 IEMKE
+70 MKE
-75 KSPAKILWELAHKEH
+75 KSPAVILWELAYKEH
-90 SKLKTSVFIATIG
+90 SKLKTSVFIASIG
-103 VIAGIVPYVAASRIL
+103 VIAGIVPYIAASRIL
-118 VCLMNGTN
+118 VELLKGNEDFKI
-126 NMNTYLMWMGIGLLG
+126 YSLWLGIGLLS
-141 YILKSVLYSTAL
+141 YILKSFLYSMAL

-165 DVRLRMLDKLP
+165 DVRLRMLEKLP
-176 KMPLGEIT
+176 KMPLGEII
-184 SAPSGNFKQII
+184 SVPSGNFKQII
-195 VDQVESMEN
+195 VDQVESMEKP
-204 TLANL
+204 LAHL
-209 LPEMTSNFL
+209 LPEMTSNLL

-225 YLLYLDWRMALLS
+225 YLLFLDWRMALLS

-265 VNREMNSAIVEYVN
+265 VNREMNSAIIEYVN

-333 LPIGWY
+333 LPFGWY
-339 FYIHGSL
+339 FYISGSL
-346 SAEVFIAVI
+346 SAEVFISVI
-355 ILSLGIAGPLLEAI
+355 ILSLGIAGPLLETI

-380 IIGSVNLILE
+380 IANSINLILE
-390 GKEQKHSE
+390 GKEQKHSDRE
-398 KDVAIQQ
+398 VTIQQ
-405 YGIDLQNVK
+405 YNIDLQNVK

-421 EIIHGMSLNIKE
+421 EILHGISLNIKE
-433 GATVA
+433 GTTVA
-438 FIGSSGSGKSTLAKL
+438 FVGPSGSGKSTLAKL
-453 IAGYWDTDEG
+453 IAGYWDITEG
-463 SIKIGGYDLK
+463 NINIGGYNLN
-473 EIPLKQLYGLTAFVS
+473 EIPLKQLYSLTAFVS

-498 RENIRMGNPSASDEE
+498 RENIRMGNPSASDKE

-522 CHDFIMKMENGY
+522 CHDFIMKMEHGY

-540 GGSHVSGGERQR
+540 SGSHVSGGERQR

-579 EVIIKK
+579 EVIIKQ
-585 ALSNLIQNKTV
+585 ALSKLIKDKTV

-607 DADQIFLI
+607 DAEQIFLI
-615 EKGELIS
+615 ENGKLVS
-622 HGKHEELMEDCK
+622 YGKHDELLKGCE
-634 LYKKMWDAHIGVKDG
+634 LYRNMWNAHTGVKDG
-649 EIKC
+649 EIK

>member
-1 MAMLSQKPII
+1 
-11 VLDEPTSG
+11 
-19 LCKEQMDT
+19 
-27 LIDFL
+27 
-32 ETMKNQGKIVIIIT
+32 MKQ
-46 HDYEFIDRCNGSIY
+46 
-60 EFLNISRNGG
+60 
-70 IEMKE
+70 
-75 KSPAKILWELAHKEH
+75 KSPATILWELAKKEH
-90 SKLKTSVFIATIG
+90 SKLKTSVFIASIG
-103 VIAGIVPYVAASRIL
+103 VIAGIIPYIAASRIL
-118 VCLMNGTN
+118 VELLKGNEDFKI
-126 NMNTYLMWMGIGLLG
+126 YSLWLGIGLLS
-141 YILKSVLYSTAL
+141 YILKSFLYSMAL

-165 DVRLRMLDKLP
+165 DVRLRMLEKLP
-176 KMPLGEIT
+176 KMPLGEII
-184 SAPSGNFKQII
+184 SVPSGNFKQII
-195 VDQVESMEN
+195 VDQVESMEKP
-204 TLANL
+204 LAHL
-209 LPEMTSNFL
+209 LPEMTSNLL

-225 YLLYLDWRMALLS
+225 YLLFLDWRMALLS

-265 VNREMNSAIVEYVN
+265 VNREMNSAIIEYVN

-333 LPIGWY
+333 LPFGWY
-339 FYIHGSL
+339 FYISGSL
-346 SAEVFIAVI
+346 SAEVFISVI
-355 ILSLGIAGPLLEAI
+355 ILSLGIAGPLLETI

-380 IIGSVNLILE
+380 IANSINLILE
-390 GKEQKHSE
+390 GKEQKHSDRE
-398 KDVAIQQ
+398 VTIQQ
-405 YGIDLQNVK
+405 YNIDLQNVK

-421 EIIHGMSLNIKE
+421 EILHGISLNIKE
-433 GATVA
+433 GTTVA
-438 FIGSSGSGKSTLAKL
+438 FVGPSGSGKSTLAKL
-453 IAGYWDTDEG
+453 IAGYWDITEG
-463 SIKIGGYDLK
+463 NINIGGYNLN
-473 EIPLKQLYGLTAFVS
+473 EIPLKQLYSLTAFVS

-498 RENIRMGNPSASDEE
+498 RENIRMGNPSASDKE

-522 CHDFIMKMENGY
+522 CHDFIMKMEHGY

-540 GGSHVSGGERQR
+540 SGSHVSGGERQR

-579 EVIIKK
+579 EVIIKQ
-585 ALSNLIQNKTV
+585 ALSKLIIDKTV

-607 DADQIFLI
+607 DAEQIFLI
-615 EKGELIS
+615 ENGKLVS
-622 HGKHEELMEDCK
+622 YGKHDVLLKGCEL
-634 LYKKMWDAHIGVKDG
+634 YRNMWNAHIGTKDG
-649 EIKC
+649 GMKC